1 MARPHRAAGA
11 AAGNRWRRARPGE
24 RPQLYAAVDLGTN
37 NCRLLIAERDRTGGL
52 RVVDSHSQIV
62 RLGEGL
68 ARSGELSGPAMGRAI
83 DALQKCHDKVKKHQ
97 PVEARYIAT
106 QACRQATNGRAF
118 LNEVKRRVGLQLET
132 ISPKDEAKFALLGSL
147 DLVDPASDFAL
158 VIDIGGGSTELCWID
173 AKTAAARGV
182 DGCAKRP
189 PILGWASFP
198 VGVVTLTEGFEDR
211 DEGWYRRMV
220 AHVRHLLL
228 ANDAAARFGPLFA
241 AGRGQLIGN
250 SGTVTSLAGVALRL
264 PKYTR
269 SAIDGVWLSH
279 GAAQEARARLHDA
292 SPEQRAAEPCIGP
305 QRAELVL
312 AGCAILEAVWE
323 IWPAPRLKVG
333 DRGLREGILLSMMH
347 GATTQKKKRR
357 GGKTPSG
364 EGARDAVAATAAST
378 ANLTERKG
386 ASS

>member
-1 MARPHRAAGA
+1 
-11 AAGNRWRRARPGE
+11 
-24 RPQLYAAVDLGTN
+24 
-37 NCRLLIAERDRTGGL
+37 L
-52 RVVDSHSQIV
+52 RVVDSYSQIV

-68 ARSGELSGPAMGRAI
+68 ARTGQLSDAAMGRAI
-83 DALQKCHDKVKKHQ
+83 DALKKCHDKVKKHR

-106 QACRQATNGRAF
+106 QACRQAANGRAF
-118 LNEVKRRVGLQLET
+118 LNEVKRQVGLQLEP

-173 AKTAAARGV
+173 AKAAAARGV

-211 DEGWYRRMV
+211 EDGWYGRMV
-220 AHVRHLLL
+220 GHVRDLLV

-269 SAIDGVWLSH
+269 SAIDGVWISRE
-279 GAAQEARARLHDA
+279 AAQQARARLHDA
-292 SPEQRAAEPCIGP
+292 TPDERAAEPCIGP

-312 AGCAILEAVWE
+312 AGCAILDAVWE
-323 IWPAPRLKVG
+323 TWPAARLKVG

-347 GATTQKKKRR
+347 GAPKPKKKRR
-357 GGKTPSG
+357 GGKGRNGAAASG
-364 EGARDAVAATAAST
+364 GEATAACENETQPKEAVS
-378 ANLTERKG
+378 
-386 ASS
+386 